1 MVRNYITIFILIT
14 FLTQFPGQAF
24 SQYSDSTRKDSI
36 ELKHS
41 ESIYGHPNRRNFKS
55 FIPGIA
61 AVGYGVIA
69 LANGPLKNFDHYI
82 ADKRNER
89 RPNFQT
95 SADDYIRYAPFVAFY
110 GLDLIGVKG
119 KHNFVDK
126 TGVLV
131 LSGIFVAGS
140 VKVLKKWT
148 DKERPDHSDQ
158 VSFPSGHAAIAFA
171 GAELINQEYGDI
183 SPWYSVAGYTV
194 ASATAVLRVY
204 NNAHWFSDVVAGA
217 GVGILS
223 TKLAYLV
230 YPPIKRLVSGNK
242 NVNFTMVPSYQN
254 GAVGIAIA
262 GKF

>member
-1 MVRNYITIFILIT
+1 MLRKQLSLIFMIVLLI
-14 FLTQFPGQAF
+14 QFPGKTF
-24 SQYSDSTRKDSI
+24 GQYTDSLKRDSTLHAPVQIATEMHNRK
-36 ELKHS
+36 
-41 ESIYGHPNRRNFKS
+41 NFKS
-55 FIPGIA
+55 YIPGIA

-69 LANGPLKNFDHYI
+69 LTGGPLKKFDHYI
-82 ADKRNER
+82 ADQRNKH
-89 RPNFQT
+89 RPDF
-95 SADDYIRYAPFVAFY
+95 SSRADDYLRYAPLAAFY

-126 TGVLV
+126 TAVLLISGVIV
-131 LSGIFVAGS
+131 SGS
-140 VKVLKKWT
+140 VKVVKKIT

-171 GAELINQEYGDI
+171 GAELLNQEYGDI
-183 SPWYSVAGYTV
+183 SPWYSIAGYTV

-230 YPPIKRLVSGNK
+230 YPPIKRLISGNK
-242 NVNFTMVPSYQN
+242 NFNFTAVPSYQN
-254 GAVGIAIA
+254 HVLGVSIA
-262 GKF
+262 GRF